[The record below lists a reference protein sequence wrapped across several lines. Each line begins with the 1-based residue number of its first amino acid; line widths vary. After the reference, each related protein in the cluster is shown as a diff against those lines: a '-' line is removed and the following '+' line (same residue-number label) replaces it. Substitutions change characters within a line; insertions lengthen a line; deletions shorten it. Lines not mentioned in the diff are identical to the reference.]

1 MSIGAATAHEVL
13 GHATN
18 YANNVIDNEDI
29 DLMEKIFTIKRL
41 ERKQEMYIRKRILF
55 LLGILIIVNC
65 RNTNDV
71 LFEKKI
77 MDCLKTGEYTFII
90 DNSIPDVSER
100 FMKAQ
105 LQHYKEFS
113 TDTKFKVLTH
123 EKMYDDK
130 YELHL
135 KSDNGKEIYIQYKK
149 QNNNDI
155 LILYLGNLF

>member
-1 MSIGAATAHEVL
+1 M
-13 GHATN
+13 N
-18 YANNVIDNEDI
+18 
-29 DLMEKIFTIKRL
+29 
-41 ERKQEMYIRKRILF
+41 IRKKILF
-55 LLGILIIVNC
+55 LLGILIFGNC

-77 MDCLKTGEYTFII
+77 MDCFRTGEYTFII

-100 FMKAQ
+100 FMDAQ

-113 TDTKFKVLTH
+113 MDAKFKVLTH
-123 EKMYDDK
+123 EKMHDDL

-149 QNNNDI
+149 QNNSDI
-155 LILYLGNLF
+155 LIRYLKVEAQK